1 MTSHSLRRILFCTD
15 TYPPQLNGVSVV
27 TAISVQGLADR
38 GWRCAVVA
46 PRYPAGA
53 GTAETL
59 RRTGAETELLS
70 VPSASLPVYPDVR
83 LSLPSPRAVGRLMD
97 EFRPDLVHCATEFVL
112 GRMGQIAA
120 ARRGIPVVSSYHTD
134 FSRYAAAY
142 GWPRIAPAISRYI
155 GRFHRRSARVYT
167 PSGPARD
174 DLHAMGVSEVE
185 VWGRGVD
192 TEIFHPRRRSPDLRQ
207 SFGMGSRFTF
217 LHVGRFAA
225 EKNVEVVLEAY
236 AIASESLP
244 RGVMHLV
251 IAGAGPLERT
261 LRAVSPRGVSFLGQ
275 LDRRSVLPD
284 LYANADAF
292 VFASLTE
299 TLGLVVLE
307 AMASGLP
314 VLAAPAG
321 GVADHLRD
329 GVNGITCEPGSA
341 ESLAQAMI
349 RMVESPMEALRL
361 RQGARRTAEQL
372 TWDAELD
379 RLDVSYTEVLLHHS
393 PHPTPRFPLVRQP
406 ASHDGPVTQCA
417 LGRDPA
423 AMALHQVPHDRQ
435 PESRAALFP
444 GS

>member
-1 MTSHSLRRILFCTD
+1 MITHPRSRRVLFCTD

-27 TAISVQGLADR
+27 TALSVQGLAER

-53 GTAETL
+53 GGPEAL
-59 RRTGAETELLS
+59 AVTGAESEILT
-70 VPSASLPVYPDVR
+70 VPSTRLPAYPDVR
-83 LSLPSPRAVGRLMD
+83 LSAPALGAIGRLMD
-97 EFRPDLVHCATEFVL
+97 DFQPDLVHCETEFVL

-120 ARRGIPVVSSYHTD
+120 ARRNLPFVSSYHTD
-134 FSRYAAAY
+134 FSRYATSY
-142 GWPRIAPAISRYI
+142 GWPRLAPAISRYI

-174 DLHAMGVSEVE
+174 DLRALGVNDVE

-192 TEIFHPRRRSPDLRQ
+192 TKLFNPHRRSAELRE
-207 SFGMGSRFTF
+207 SFGLGSRFTF

-236 AIASESLP
+236 ARASESLP
-244 RGVMHLV
+244 HGVMHLV

-261 LRAVSPRGVSFLGQ
+261 LRAVAPRGVSFLGQ

-314 VLAAPAG
+314 VLAAAAG

-329 GVNGITCEPGSA
+329 GVNGIACEPGSA
-341 ESLAQAMI
+341 ESLARAMV
-349 RMVESPMEALRL
+349 RMVESPMQALEL
-361 RQGARRTAEQL
+361 RQGARRTAEGL
-372 TWDAELD
+372 AWDEELD
-379 RLDVSYTEVLLHHS
+379 RLDLSYAEVLETR
-393 PHPTPRFPLVRQP
+393 PTSEANVESLPLRKP
-406 ASHDGPVTQCA
+406 AADDRPLTQRA
-417 LGRDPA
+417 LG
-423 AMALHQVPHDRQ
+423 
-435 PESRAALFP
+435 
-444 GS
+444 